1 MILREDREMEDLEI
15 VELYFKR
22 SETAVLETDRKYS
35 AFLHKVA
42 YNILRSSRDTEE
54 IVNDTYMGAWN
65 AIPPT
70 RPNNLKHFLS
80 RITRNLSFD
89 RLDYLNAG
97 KRQALF
103 VEMDECIPDQRNDM
117 ETLWEAREIGRVLNT
132 FLKTL
137 DDRNCAIFLAR
148 YYYSYSM
155 EELSQQYSL
164 SVRQVQYLLS
174 KTRSALRDY
183 FEREGG
189 VI

>member
-1 MILREDREMEDLEI
+1 MEDTEI
-15 VELYFKR
+15 VKLYFER
-22 SETAVLETDRKYS
+22 SEAAVRETDKKYK
-35 AFLHKVA
+35 AFLHQVA
-42 YNILRSSRDTEE
+42 YNILRSLRDTEE
-54 IVNDTYMGAWN
+54 IINDTYMGAWN

-103 VEMDECIPDQRNDM
+103 VEMDECIPDRKNDM
-117 ETLWEAREIGRVLNT
+117 ETLWEAREIGRVLNN
-132 FLKTL
+132 FLKSL

-148 YYYSYSM
+148 YYYSYSID
-155 EELSQQYSL
+155 ELALQYSL
-164 SVRQVQYLLS
+164 SARQVKYLLS
-174 KTRSALRDY
+174 KTRNALRDY
-183 FEREGG
+183 FEREGV

>member
-1 MILREDREMEDLEI
+1 MDDSEI

-22 SETAVLETDRKYS
+22 SETAVLETDRKYNT
-35 AFLHKVA
+35 FLHQIA
-42 YNILRSSRDTEE
+42 YNILRNLCDTEE

-70 RPNNLKHFLS
+70 KPNSLKHFLS

-89 RLDYLNAG
+89 RLDYLNAR
-97 KRQALF
+97 KRHALF
-103 VEMDECIPDQRNDM
+103 VEMDECIPDRKNDI
-117 ETLWEAREIGRVLNT
+117 ESLWETQEIGMVINR

-148 YYYSYSM
+148 YFYSYSM
-155 EELSQQYSL
+155 NEVAEQYSL
-164 SVRQVQYLLS
+164 PVHRVKYLLS
-174 KTRSALRDY
+174 KMRNELRKC
-183 FEREGG
+183 FEKEGV